1 MTDTYLRSCEHWSEA
16 SRTEMEAFYA
26 LASVDYK
33 YLAEAF
39 DWKEWLET
47 RQAEVGRRRLKILD
61 VACGSGKFPLALG
74 QYTKIA
80 DAKISPVDYS
90 LLDPSAFSIAEARK
104 VLPPPFISGTEFE
117 TTLQA
122 LECDR
127 EAFDIIWAT
136 HALYAVPEDE
146 LKEALERF
154 IFGMAGVGFIAHAS
168 NNSHYLR
175 FYQHFLN
182 GFKGGLGEPYSSA
195 EQIIQTL
202 EKMGVSHRVEKIS
215 YENGVPEDSFLQVEG
230 YLQRCIF
237 DDTID
242 LNAMRRNST
251 TGPYLDSCLKDGQ
264 WRFKQEVMMIFL
276 SNA

>member
-104 VLPPPFISGTEFE
+104 VLPPPFIAGTEFE

-127 EAFDIIWAT
+127 EAFDII
-136 HALYAVPEDE
+136 
-146 LKEALERF
+146 
-154 IFGMAGVGFIAHAS
+154 
-168 NNSHYLR
+168 
-175 FYQHFLN
+175 
-182 GFKGGLGEPYSSA
+182 
-195 EQIIQTL
+195 
-202 EKMGVSHRVEKIS
+202 
-215 YENGVPEDSFLQVEG
+215 
-230 YLQRCIF
+230 
-237 DDTID
+237 
-242 LNAMRRNST
+242 
-251 TGPYLDSCLKDGQ
+251 
-264 WRFKQEVMMIFL
+264 
-276 SNA
+276 